1 MNTYKMIQI
10 LFPKTKNISEV
21 VDILHKHTRFGIN
34 TNQRMAHFLAQ
45 VREEVGEEFKP
56 ISENL
61 NYKAQVLSRYEIDP
75 ITKKK
80 IIVGMFKNFTPE
92 LAEKYG
98 RNIEPANQEMIAN
111 IAYANRMGNGNAESG
126 DGWRYR
132 GAGVLQITGKHNYQE
147 VQRRVDKYAPK
158 SNINIVIH
166 PKDIHTL
173 EGAILA
179 GLGFWIWKDLYALAD
194 MGISEINVDN
204 ITKKINL
211 HTDSYLDRRQ
221 HFNKIK
227 HLI

>member
-10 LFPKTKNISEV
+10 LFPKTKNIPEV
-21 VDILHKHTRFGIN
+21 VEILEKYKNFGIN
-34 TNQRMAHFLAQ
+34 TNLRLAHFLAQ
-45 VREEVGEEFKP
+45 VREEIGEEFKP

-61 NYKAQVLSRYEIDP
+61 NYSNTALKNL
-75 ITKKK
+75 
-80 IIVGMFKNFTPE
+80 FKVFKDKPE
-92 LAEKYG
+92 LADKYG
-98 RNIEPANQEMIAN
+98 RNTQPADQEMIAN
-111 IAYANRMGNGNAESG
+111 IAYANRLGNGNIESG

-147 VQRRVDKYAPK
+147 VQRRIDKYAPK
-158 SNINIVIH
+158 SNINIVMH

-194 MGISEINVDN
+194 MGTSEVNVDN